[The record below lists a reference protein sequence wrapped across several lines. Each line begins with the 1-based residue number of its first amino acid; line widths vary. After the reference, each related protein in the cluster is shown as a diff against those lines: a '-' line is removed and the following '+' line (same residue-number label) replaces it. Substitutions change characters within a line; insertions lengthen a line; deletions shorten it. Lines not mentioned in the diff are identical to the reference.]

1 MATVTIKDAGGV
13 DRVINV
19 PNDDGRAAAAAS
31 RSIALCN
38 EDQTTLNARASETTL
53 AAINTKT
60 PALGQAAMAASVPV
74 VIASNQSRF
83 PTGILLAAGVARQ
96 LSVTATSQNQA
107 LTAGIR
113 AISILARGGDVR
125 FAIGNTSQT
134 ASGTSHYIASG
145 ERLDFDLASLS
156 TPHIAV
162 IHGPAATN
170 CTLEVSELS

>member
-1 MATVTIKDAGGV
+1 MATITVKDAAGA
-13 DRVINV
+13 DQTINV
-19 PNDDGRAAAAAS
+19 PNADGRADALTS
-31 RSIALCN
+31 RSVALCN
-38 EDQTTLNARASETTL
+38 EDRTSLASVD
-53 AAINTKT
+53 TKT

-74 VIASNQSRF
+74 AIANNQSRI

-96 LSVTATSQNQA
+96 LAAGASSANTE

-145 ERLDFDLASLS
+145 ERLDFDVSGLA
-156 TPHIAV
+156 TPNLAV
-162 IHGPAATN
+162 IRGPESTD
-170 CTLEVSELS
+170 CTLEVTELS